1 MEQILIGTCIP
12 GDRAEEWIPHMID
25 AGYESVSINFHM
37 SLGDVALE
45 ELAPRVK
52 DALGDSGVKVGSLGF
67 YCNPL
72 QFKEHR
78 ATLEH
83 FIDVAELFDTN
94 IVSTFAGALEGKT
107 VEEAI
112 PAFGEVFGDLTKR
125 AEDKNV
131 KIAIENCTMG
141 GNWQHPTC
149 NIGFN
154 PRAWGMMFNEVN
166 SDNIGLEWEP
176 AHQMVQLID
185 PITQLRKWAPKIV
198 HVHGKDATVDKEA
211 VRRLGVL
218 GAHEFAVHRMPGF
231 GDTNWR
237 DIFSILRSVG
247 YESDVCVEGYH
258 DPIYCDEWEM
268 TAQIHAL
275 NYLKWCRGG
284 DFVPNPWDK

>member
-1 MEQILIGTCIP
+1 P
-12 GDRAEEWIPHMID
+12 
-25 AGYESVSINFHM
+25 SFS
-37 SLGDVALE
+37 
-45 ELAPRVK
+45 
-52 DALGDSGVKVGSLGF
+52 
-67 YCNPL
+67 
-72 QFKEHR
+72 
-78 ATLEH
+78 
-83 FIDVAELFDTN
+83 
-94 IVSTFAGALEGKT
+94 
-107 VEEAI
+107 
-112 PAFGEVFGDLTKR
+112 EVFGDLTKR

-218 GAHEFAVHRMPGF
+218 GAHEFAVHR
-231 GDTNWR
+231 
-237 DIFSILRSVG
+237 
-247 YESDVCVEGYH
+247 
-258 DPIYCDEWEM
+258 
-268 TAQIHAL
+268 
-275 NYLKWCRGG
+275 
-284 DFVPNPWDK
+284 